1 MVSTEEERLPIRVPV
16 SVRGLNASE
25 PFPIPI
31 FVFAF
36 SHIRIACMPCFVHG
50 QNSNTLS
57 RQFCSLKVPLVC
69 STFFLYVLRS
79 IPAM

>member
-1 MVSTEEERLPIRVPV
+1 MVPTEEERFPIRVPV

-31 FVFAF
+31 FVL

-50 QNSNTLS
+50 QNSNTL
-57 RQFCSLKVPLVC
+57 QTIFCSLKVPLVC
-69 STFFLYVLRS
+69 STFFVCS
-79 IPAM
+79 